1 MLKNMKCD
9 LETRIDTYCKLN
21 TQLSYFNNE
30 QLSSFFEGERDK
42 RRWTENHVI
51 KLGKSKVFV
60 KRIPLTE
67 LEYTH
72 TFSTKNLYN
81 LPTYY
86 NYGVDSA
93 GLGTFR
99 ELLMHIQ
106 TTNWVLQGV
115 IENFPLMYHYRIL
128 RRSEKKANLDL
139 EWYDRYVKCWNSDE
153 NIGRYVVERA
163 NAKYEVALFL
173 EYIPYTFSKWLKKN
187 VARLDPFIDEMLG
200 TITFLRDNGI
210 IHFDVHF
217 NNILTDGNILYLTD
231 LGLVL
236 DECFDL
242 SDAER
247 AFFKRHTLYDY
258 GEFLFWFGEHLLSS
272 YKDLV
277 DAKKKK
283 ITQKYG
289 LTNTIPRP
297 EFFGILLEN
306 INEIH
311 ADGLIP
317 LDKDYVKT
325 VIKYRAIIML
335 MAEFFTDM
343 ERNNRK
349 NTKYSHAK
357 LKRLLTETEILH
369 GKTL

>member
-1 MLKNMKCD
+1 M
-9 LETRIDTYCKLN
+9 
-21 TQLSYFNNE
+21 
-30 QLSSFFEGERDK
+30 
-42 RRWTENHVI
+42 
-51 KLGKSKVFV
+51 
-60 KRIPLTE
+60 
-67 LEYTH
+67 
-72 TFSTKNLYN
+72 
-81 LPTYY
+81 
-86 NYGVDSA
+86 A
-93 GLGTFR
+93 
-99 ELLMHIQ
+99 
-106 TTNWVLQGV
+106 
-115 IENFPLMYHYRIL
+115 
-128 RRSEKKANLDL
+128 
-139 EWYDRYVKCWNSDE
+139 
-153 NIGRYVVERA
+153 
-163 NAKYEVALFL
+163 
-173 EYIPYTFSKWLKKN
+173 KKN

-357 LKRLLTETEILH
+357 LKCLLTETEILH